1 MEVTR
6 WVLVSRNQYVDQYCS
21 IQGSNALVMPAEGNK
36 FTISKDLPVV
46 GKILSRKQRK
56 RLEQIVEKKK
66 KKESRAEL
74 LAALKSVQVRAE
86 TETFLGDSN
95 GHVTGYRLTVWRAT
109 RVCPACRP
117 RG

>member
-1 MEVTR
+1 
-6 WVLVSRNQYVDQYCS
+6 
-21 IQGSNALVMPAEGNK
+21 MPAEGNR
-36 FTISKDLPVV
+36 FTKDKDLPVV

-74 LAALKSVQVRAE
+74 LAALKSVQVRRAE
-86 TETFLGDSN
+86 TSTT
-95 GHVTGYRLTVWRAT
+95 VTDGSPCYRLTVWRGT
-109 RVCPACRP
+109 RVWPACRP

>member
-6 WVLVSRNQYVDQYCS
+6 WVLLSGNQHVGQFCS

-36 FTISKDLPVV
+36 FTVSKDLPVV

-86 TETFLGDSN
+86 TENFPG
-95 GHVTGYRLTVWRAT
+95 
-109 RVCPACRP
+109 
-117 RG
+117 

>member
-1 MEVTR
+1 MINTSHV
-6 WVLVSRNQYVDQYCS
+6 
-21 IQGSNALVMPAEGNK
+21 QGSNALVMPAEGNR
-36 FTISKDLPVV
+36 FTKNKDLPVV

-86 TETFLGDSN
+86 TGTFPGDSN
-95 GHVTGYRLTVWRAT
+95 GLVTGYRLTAWRVT
-109 RVCPACRP
+109 RVSPVCRP